1 MIVRHVWAIFNL
13 TPSVRRATEAIL
25 SIVYRPKVRVIS
37 VFLGPL
43 QYHVLQI
50 AFFLLRIHRDKARI
64 AFGKE
69 SVFPFVFPCF
79 VPLISRRDETC
90 KTFYH
95 AILAHSFGEYLSRL
109 ETTNFERLMVALFEL
124 MEFFHTYIISRD
136 AYLIYVEKVSN
147 RIEVCRIIA
156 YPF

>member
-1 MIVRHVWAIFNL
+1 MKSNNKTLTTRPFFNRGNVFNFPSFIVFSFLSFDLRSGLLQATPSPMLVRHVWAVFNL

-79 VPLISRRDETC
+79 VPLISRRGGNS
-90 KTFYH
+90 KTFCH
-95 AILAHSFGEYLSRL
+95 AILAHSFGE
-109 ETTNFERLMVALFEL
+109 
-124 MEFFHTYIISRD
+124 
-136 AYLIYVEKVSN
+136 
-147 RIEVCRIIA
+147 
-156 YPF
+156 